1 MLVIDANIVLEVL
14 YRRSR
19 WKESK
24 ELLDRIK
31 RGELSACMLQFAVHG
46 ISVMLGKPELVST
59 FLREIL
65 SWRGL
70 EVRDLSVEE
79 EVVAAELARE
89 VGLDFDDGLHY
100 YLAKKV
106 GAAIVS
112 FDKDFDDL
120 DMRRLEPLD
129 ILT

>member
-46 ISVMLGKPELVST
+46 ISVMLGRPELVST

-89 VGLDFDDGLHY
+89 VGLDFDDCLHY

-120 DMRRLEPLD
+120 DVRRLEPLD

>member
-79 EVVAAELARE
+79 EVVAAELAR
-89 VGLDFDDGLHY
+89 GWPRL
-100 YLAKKV
+100 
-106 GAAIVS
+106 
-112 FDKDFDDL
+112 
-120 DMRRLEPLD
+120 RRLSSLLLGQEGRSSYREL
-129 ILT
+129 